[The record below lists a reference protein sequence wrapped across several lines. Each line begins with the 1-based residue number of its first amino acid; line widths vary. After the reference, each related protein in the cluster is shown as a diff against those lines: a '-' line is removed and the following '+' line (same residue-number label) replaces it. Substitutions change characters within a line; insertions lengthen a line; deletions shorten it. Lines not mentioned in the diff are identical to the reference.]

1 VPAGHPIAAAI
12 GVAVDVA
19 VLSIVDGRLSVL
31 LVKMRRSPFEGRWAL
46 PGGLIRADETVEA
59 AARRELEEKTGL
71 ADVWIEQLYT
81 FSAPRR
87 DPNGRCVSVGFLA
100 LIPSARARL
109 EATSK
114 YAGVGF
120 FRVDEL
126 PALAFDHATIVAAAV
141 DRLRAKLEY
150 TNAAYS
156 LLPDTF
162 ALSELQAVYETVL
175 GTPLDPRNF
184 RKRVL
189 ELGLVRET
197 GGVRRTGAHRPARLF
212 RFVARRPEQVRPL
225 LTVKSTL
232 SYRRKGRRP

>member
-1 VPAGHPIAAAI
+1 VPAHPPI

-31 LVKMRRSPFEGRWAL
+31 LVKMRRPPFEGRWAL
-46 PGGLIRADETVEA
+46 PGGLIRLDETVETA
-59 AARRELEEKTGL
+59 ALRELEEKTGL
-71 ADVWIEQLYT
+71 AEVWIEQLYT
-81 FSAPRR
+81 FSDPRR

-109 EATSK
+109 EATTK

-120 FRVDEL
+120 FPVDEL
-126 PALAFDHATIVAAAV
+126 PSLAFDHAAIVAAAV

-156 LLPDTF
+156 LLPEAF
-162 ALSELQAVYETVL
+162 SLSDLQRAYEIVL
-175 GTPLDPRNF
+175 GTTLDPRNF

-189 ELGLVRET
+189 ELGLVKQT
-197 GGVRRTGAHRPARLF
+197 GGLRRSGAHRPARLY
-212 RFVARRPEQVRPL
+212 RFAARRPEQVRPL

-232 SYRRKGRRP
+232 SYPRKRRRP